1 MPTIILRCWWWPKHK
16 ATMCGILII
25 QEPCQTDFHLQPCPA
40 PWTQTVLSSCINIS
54 VTFPHSYCAGG
65 YPVALTCH
73 ILDPEMKV
81 HQVEQE
87 LVLWFIQSQD
97 VSYKS
102 TAVTIT
108 RMLKLDSSHTLQFN
122 SLLSLL
128 PTNRFI
134 VWLLLK
140 NIISQKPP

>member
-1 MPTIILRCWWWPKHK
+1 
-16 ATMCGILII
+16 
-25 QEPCQTDFHLQPCPA
+25 
-40 PWTQTVLSSCINIS
+40 
-54 VTFPHSYCAGG
+54 
-65 YPVALTCH
+65 
-73 ILDPEMKV
+73 MKV

-102 TAVTIT
+102 TAVRRTG
-108 RMLKLDSSHTLQFN
+108 MVKLDSSHTLQFN
-122 SLLSLL
+122 SLLSVL